1 MSNAWNYM
9 VDHLSGDLDFL
20 KEKDEK
26 YVADAMSILVENVLL
41 SPDVVITYHPTQWGK
56 TPGLSYDAFA
66 QQFYPNLS
74 GDDLHEVCMPQYQMY
89 LEGLQ

>member
-26 YVADAMSILVENVLL
+26 YIADAMSILVENVLL
-41 SPDVVITYHPTQWGK
+41 HPESIITYHPTQWGK
-56 TPGLSYDAFA
+56 TALTYDQFA
-66 QQFYPNLS
+66 AQFYPNLS
-74 GDDLHEVCMPQYQMY
+74 GEELDGVCKPQYQMY